1 MDSAFK
7 HSRLH
12 SSFSIPRSSFRA
24 GVSLLEVLVS
34 IFVIMFGLLG
44 VAAVLPLGTRNV
56 AEIVRSD
63 NAAACGASAVRS
75 IRAWQLLNP
84 NSWRWPDF
92 SSADPKAATP
102 TYATLSAAVSA
113 GYLPFGPSSFA
124 IDPLFI
130 AKAAQTIGTPG
141 ANATDPRPGLFP
153 YDPSTPTRTYW
164 NTLPIYRITL
174 PLQPTTLSWPQH
186 EAFYDRFF
194 RWHDDVDIP
203 LPTEGAERPRQ
214 MFLCTDSAGRVLP
227 KLPTDPAT
235 NPLPWLAQ
243 NQGDYTWMAIVTPSI
258 NEADVIWDPTSGNP
272 SDASVPAARRLQ
284 YMVQIVV
291 FHKRDF
297 EVPANYLTADQ
308 APPERTVTANMLS
321 GGYGGGDVSL
331 TVPTGTTP
339 DYSSYL
345 TLRKNQWIMLCGQA
359 VFRNPSDATKYA
371 TTNVYRWYRVVSATE
386 PPVADGANYVRYVTL
401 AGPDWSTE
409 ATAGWCYRGGNPAGA
424 YVDLDGD
431 GNALDAAAVIA
442 DGVVGV
448 YTMTFEV
455 DRDTQTVILGP

>member
-1 MDSAFK
+1 MDSALK
-7 HSRLH
+7 HSHRH
-12 SSFSIPRSSFRA
+12 SSFIIHRSSFRG

-44 VAAVLPLGTRNV
+44 VAAVLPLGTRNA

-63 NAAACGASAVRS
+63 NAAACGASALRD

-92 SSADPKAATP
+92 SAADPKAATP
-102 TYATLSAAVSA
+102 TYATLSAVL
-113 GYLPFGPSSFA
+113 GGGGNLPFGRSFA
-124 IDPLFI
+124 LDPLFI
-130 AKAAQTIGTPG
+130 ARAAQTIGAPG
-141 ANATDPRPGLFP
+141 ANATDPQPAFFP
-153 YDPSTPTRTYW
+153 YDPSTPSRTYW
-164 NTLPIYRITL
+164 STNALRIYRITL
-174 PLQPTTLSWPQH
+174 PLQPATLSWPQH

-194 RWHDDVDIP
+194 RWQDDVTVP
-203 LPTEGAERPRQ
+203 QPTEGTERPRQ
-214 MFLCTDSAGRVLP
+214 MFLCTDSVGRVLP

-243 NQGDYTWMAIVTPSI
+243 NQGDYTWMAIVTPCI
-258 NEADVIWDPTSGNP
+258 NEADVLWDSSGNP

-284 YMVQIVV
+284 YLVQIVV
-291 FHKRDF
+291 FYKRDF
-297 EVPANYLTADQ
+297 DVPANYLTADQ
-308 APPERTVTANMLS
+308 APPERTVTANILS

-331 TVPTGTTP
+331 TTRVADG
-339 DYSSYL
+339 DYSHYL
-345 TLRKNQWIMLCGQA
+345 TVRKNQWIMLCGQA

-371 TTNVYRWYRVVSATE
+371 TSNVYRWYRVVSATD
-386 PPVADGANYVRYVTL
+386 PPVSDGTNYVRYVTL
-401 AGPDWSTE
+401 AGPDWSTD